1 MASPLRTVGAEQRA
15 SPRVNLQGFI
25 ECIGPSAKVH
35 RELADIGLGGMFID
49 SHPTPFQPGE
59 NLRLAFYLS
68 RAEPRLSVKAEV
80 LYVQDG
86 IGMGVRF
93 VDLDPLNRERIAS
106 YLDQATLEK
115 RPPLRKSSRVCV
127 SVPVALWISNEE
139 DAGFEDAHIVTLSK
153 YGACVETSQPL
164 SLGQRVF
171 LATRSGLEFKANVV
185 WVGGASNDGR
195 PQAGVRCRGLAQALG
210 FRFP

>member
-1 MASPLRTVGAEQRA
+1 MASPLESIGAEQRQ
-15 SPRVNLQGFI
+15 SPRVTLQGFI
-25 ECIGPSAKVH
+25 ECIGSSAKVH
-35 RELADIGLGGMFID
+35 RELADIGIGGMFID

-59 NLRLAFYLS
+59 NLKLGFYLS
-68 RAEPRLSVKAEV
+68 REEPRLSLQGEV

-93 VDLDPLNRERIAS
+93 HDLDPLDRERIAS
-106 YLDQATLEK
+106 YLDQATTEK

-127 SVPVALWISNEE
+127 NVPVVMWISAEQ
-139 DAGFEDAHIVTLSK
+139 DIGFEDAQIVTLSK

-164 SLGQRVF
+164 NLGQRIF

-185 WVGGASNDGR
+185 WVGHGPDETR